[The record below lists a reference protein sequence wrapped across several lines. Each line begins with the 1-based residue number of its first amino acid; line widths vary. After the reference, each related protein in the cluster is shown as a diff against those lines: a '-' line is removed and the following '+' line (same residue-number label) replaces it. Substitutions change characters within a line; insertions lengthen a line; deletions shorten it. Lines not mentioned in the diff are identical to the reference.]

1 MNNLSTELILTTR
14 NLYLTMKFMHEFIK
28 KIKKKVNGIIFTLIT
43 TGIVLLILAV
53 LVVWTDFVLR
63 LVIALFV
70 IVVAYIFFYLA
81 YKIWHLK
88 KAVEKHFKIW

>member
-1 MNNLSTELILTTR
+1 
-14 NLYLTMKFMHEFIK
+14 MHEFIK

-63 LVIALFV
+63 LVIALFIIV
-70 IVVAYIFFYLA
+70 IAYTFFYLA
-81 YKIWHLK
+81 YKIWHFK
-88 KAVEKHFKIW
+88 KAVEKHFKQ